1 MHLFSFVIL
10 SEIQSMFNTIYS
22 ILSSPK
28 IFVYT
33 VLWLMV
39 LVFFGTLAQKD
50 IGLYASQMKYFSS
63 FYFLFYDYIPLPG
76 GRITLTLMTINLGT
90 SLFKK
95 NLWKFKKVGV
105 IILHIG
111 GLLLLIGGGVTASFS
126 SEGNMVID
134 EGSTVDYIDDYH
146 RMELCFVN
154 LSLSDSLEYT
164 VFEEELL
171 REGDKIKYDKLG
183 FEIDIISRIKNTRIQ
198 RRITKADSLYKG
210 FLKEFVLLPKEP
222 EKENTQNRP
231 SIIFR
236 LKGSQNDADGIY
248 GLFLGQK
255 DLDIYAFEDQQFFT
269 EFRKERTYLPFSIEL
284 IDFKKVM
291 HPGTNVAKS
300 FSSEVN
306 LVEKEI
312 PRRVMIQ
319 MNEPLR
325 HLDYTFFQASF
336 IEELTGESTVLA
348 VVKNYGRL
356 FPYISSII
364 MSIGLLVHLLLNLPK
379 TIRKKK

>member
-1 MHLFSFVIL
+1 
-10 SEIQSMFNTIYS
+10 
-22 ILSSPK
+22 
-28 IFVYT
+28 
-33 VLWLMV
+33 
-39 LVFFGTLAQKD
+39 
-50 IGLYASQMKYFSS
+50 MKYFSS
-63 FYFLFYDYIPLPG
+63 FYFLLYDFIPLPG
-76 GRITLTLMTINLGT
+76 GRLTLSLMTINLAT

-95 NLWKFKKVGV
+95 NLWKLKKSGV
-105 IILHIG
+105 IILHLG
-111 GLLLLIGGGVTASFS
+111 GLLLLLGGGVTASFS

-134 EGSTVDYIDDYH
+134 EGSTIDFVDDYH

-154 LSLSDSLEYT
+154 LSLPDSLEYT
-164 VFEEELL
+164 VFGEEILH
-171 REGDKIKYDKLG
+171 EGNKIKYDNIG
-183 FEIDIISRIKNTRIQ
+183 VEIDIISRIKNTRIQ
-198 RRITKADSLYKG
+198 RRITQVDSLYKG

-231 SIIFR
+231 SIVFR
-236 LKGSQNDADGIY
+236 IKGSQNEADGIY

-255 DLDIYAFEDQQFFT
+255 DLDIYNFKNQQFFT

-306 LVEKEI
+306 LIESDI

-336 IEELTGESTVLA
+336 IEELSGESTVLA

-364 MSIGLLVHLLLNLPK
+364 MSIGLLVHLLFNLPK
-379 TIRKKK
+379 TIRKK

>member
-1 MHLFSFVIL
+1 M
-10 SEIQSMFNTIYS
+10 
-22 ILSSPK
+22 
-28 IFVYT
+28 
-33 VLWLMV
+33 
-39 LVFFGTLAQKD
+39 
-50 IGLYASQMKYFSS
+50 
-63 FYFLFYDYIPLPG
+63 
-76 GRITLTLMTINLGT
+76 
-90 SLFKK
+90 
-95 NLWKFKKVGV
+95 
-105 IILHIG
+105 HIG

-269 EFRKERTYLPFSIEL
+269 EFRKERTYLPF
-284 IDFKKVM
+284 
-291 HPGTNVAKS
+291 
-300 FSSEVN
+300 
-306 LVEKEI
+306 
-312 PRRVMIQ
+312 
-319 MNEPLR
+319 
-325 HLDYTFFQASF
+325 
-336 IEELTGESTVLA
+336 
-348 VVKNYGRL
+348 
-356 FPYISSII
+356 
-364 MSIGLLVHLLLNLPK
+364 LLN
-379 TIRKKK
+379 